1 MAPTT
6 IPYEKVVEMKMTGPP
21 SPAIFEGPVML
32 ALQIYRVY
40 GVQGASRRVVPLW
53 DPGGVT

>member
-1 MAPTT
+1 
-6 IPYEKVVEMKMTGPP
+6 
-21 SPAIFEGPVML
+21 ML

-40 GVQGASRRVVPLW
+40 GVQGASPRVVTLW